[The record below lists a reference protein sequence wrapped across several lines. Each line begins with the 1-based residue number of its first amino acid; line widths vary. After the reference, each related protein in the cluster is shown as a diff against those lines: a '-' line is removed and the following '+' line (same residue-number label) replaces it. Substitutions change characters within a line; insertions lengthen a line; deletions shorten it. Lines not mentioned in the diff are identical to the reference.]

1 MPMVLQVLERM
12 QIDFYKEKN
21 TICNSHGPVDLFR
34 FINEVFDC
42 YDLCPQTDICKSI
55 LSLSFKIISSFQ
67 TEFRKV
73 VTEAEDMS
81 IEVFCALTN
90 SNMKF
95 MSAMR
100 TFIERVSGNA
110 GLDSTEVQQAISYQM
125 LIKNFAEISNLS
137 YIRIQELMTFNMN
150 HFFSKVKEYQSFD
163 IQKFMTEM
171 IDGIGSVFDM
181 LMGAYSKKLWKHI
194 HDTFVVL
201 FI

>member
-1 MPMVLQVLERM
+1 
-12 QIDFYKEKN
+12 
-21 TICNSHGPVDLFR
+21 
-34 FINEVFDC
+34 
-42 YDLCPQTDICKSI
+42 
-55 LSLSFKIISSFQ
+55 
-67 TEFRKV
+67 
-73 VTEAEDMS
+73 MS

-100 TFIERVSGNA
+100 TFIERVSANT

-150 HFFSKVKEYQSFD
+150 HFFSKVKDYQTFD

-201 FI
+201 FIQLVITFSIKYQKNE